1 MPRHRRSLP
10 AGLGGG
16 LASRS
21 LDSSAYGRWRSAAT
35 RGNYLCDGYRSG
47 CRSIAYTGRGRWR
60 SASLAIDIRGN
71 EPFGLDAQRR
81 VGAKYPSTI
90 AALASV
96 KAKTA
101 YLDGELAALMSQGCL
116 ASGTPMR

>member
-1 MPRHRRSLP
+1 MPRRRKSLP

-60 SASLAIDIRGN
+60 SASWAIDIRGN

-90 AALASV
+90 AAVLPLLER
-96 KAKTA
+96 KA
-101 YLDGELAALMSQGCL
+101 Y
-116 ASGTPMR
+116 